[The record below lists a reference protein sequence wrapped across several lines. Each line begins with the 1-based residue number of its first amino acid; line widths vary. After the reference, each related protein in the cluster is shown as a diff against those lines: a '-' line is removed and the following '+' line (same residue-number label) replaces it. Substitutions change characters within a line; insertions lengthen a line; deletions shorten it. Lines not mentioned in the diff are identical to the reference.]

1 MSSKDISLK
10 TKKNISKNTCFK
22 YFSTKIQKKKLLKRK
37 LELTKENYTILNLN
51 IIILLFSVIR
61 GFQYVLLSAD
71 SYITIKIRSYDN
83 LYLFYSYDDR
93 KQCKKL
99 TFPDRIEYDG
109 NNYTNISFNY
119 TIPKSGNR
127 LEMKL
132 VWEKNNKP
140 NSTECLFEKCNNC
153 AESVLSNFDLSHKTS
168 IYRMFHFCR
177 NLTSVN
183 FSNINTSN
191 VKIMSSLFKGC
202 FSLESLDLSEFDTS
216 NTRSMFHMF
225 NDCYKLK
232 SLNLS
237 NFDTAKV
244 TAMNSMFSGCF
255 LLSYLDISSFN
266 TSKTKTMDYMFNNCT
281 SLTSINLSHFDTSLV
296 TNMKYM
302 FKGCSNLVSI
312 NLSNFDTKKAIKMSY
327 LFSDCIFLSN
337 LDISSFNTMNVEKME
352 FMFNNCINLIS
363 LNLSNFNTSKAD
375 VTKMFYNCSNLQYIN
390 LKTAKIKD
398 LNNQDILSFT
408 NDNLTLCIDNDELKN
423 ILSNK
428 HLTINCNNTENSS
441 NIFKCYQK
449 VSYDNNFKEKCEFCG
464 TNYIYHIFNND
475 KKELLY
481 FENKTIFVN
490 QLINIII
497 PF

>member
-1 MSSKDISLK
+1 
-10 TKKNISKNTCFK
+10 
-22 YFSTKIQKKKLLKRK
+22 
-37 LELTKENYTILNLN
+37 
-51 IIILLFSVIR
+51 LFSVIR
-61 GFQYVLLSAD
+61 GYQYVIISAD
-71 SYITIKIRSYDN
+71 SYTTLKISSCSQLDLFYPYDN
-83 LYLFYSYDDR
+83 NSA
-93 KQCKKL
+93 CKSL
-99 TFPDRIEYDG
+99 TLPDRIEYNG

-119 TIPKSGNR
+119 TINPISDNG

-132 VWEKNNKP
+132 VWEKNNIP
-140 NSTECLFEKCNNC
+140 NSTECLFEKCSNC
-153 AESVLSNFDLSHKTS
+153 VEIDLSNFDLSHVTS

-183 FSNINTSN
+183 FSIINTSN

-202 FSLESLDLSEFDTS
+202 FSLKSLDLSEFDTS

-225 NDCYKLK
+225 NDCYKLT

-281 SLTSINLSHFDTSLV
+281 SLTSINPSHFDTSLV

-337 LDISSFNTMNVEKME
+337 LDISSFNTMNVIKME
-352 FMFNNCINLIS
+352 FMFNNCKNLIS
-363 LNLSNFNTSKAD
+363 LNLSNFNISKANI
-375 VTKMFYNCSNLQYIN
+375 TKMFYNCSNLQYIH

-398 LNNQDILSFT
+398 LTNQNTLSFT
-408 NDNLTLCIDNDELKN
+408 NDNLILCSENDEWKYL
-423 ILSNK
+423 LSNE
-428 HLTINCNNTENSS
+428 HLIIYCKNTENSS
-441 NIFKCYQK
+441 NSFKCYQI
-449 VSYDNNFKEKCEFCG
+449 VSYNNNFKEKSVEQILYIIFLIEIQK
-464 TNYIYHIFNND
+464 NYFVWKIKLFS
-475 KKELLY
+475 LLS
-481 FENKTIFVN
+481 K
-490 QLINIII
+490 LINC
-497 PF
+497 